1 MRFSEWKRKAMQKL
15 IYLASTTTSEK
26 ERQDLEAL
34 INQLT
39 YLRYRDLASF
49 LRLLWAYCQYH
60 KKYNICSELVQEDI
74 ESD

>member
-1 MRFSEWKRKAMQKL
+1 MKFSEWKRKAMQKL
-15 IYLASTTTSEK
+15 IYLASTATDEK
-26 ERQDLEAL
+26 ERSDLT
-34 INQLT
+34 QLMDMLHT
-39 YLRYRDLASF
+39 LRYRDLASF

>member
-15 IYLASTTTSEK
+15 IYLASTTASEK
-26 ERQDLEAL
+26 ERRDLEAL

-39 YLRYRDLASF
+39 YLRYRDLVSF

-60 KKYNICSELVQEDI
+60 RKYDVCRELVREDI
-74 ESD
+74 EE

>member
-15 IYLASTTTSEK
+15 IYLASTTASEK
-26 ERQDLEAL
+26 ERRDLEAL

-60 KKYNICSELVQEDI
+60 RKYDVCRELVREDI
-74 ESD
+74 EE